1 MQFNDGMLQKAFDE
15 SNNELQL
22 TKERMNNI
30 NDDIRKLAEYLK
42 MHTLTARF
50 ELETD
55 RFTLT
60 FDSDKFYYQSVYSI
74 EAKNKPIPLL
84 GAKVNE
90 RIEAHKALPQFLRA
104 LTAWIQGK
112 DII

>member
-1 MQFNDGMLQKAFDE
+1 
-15 SNNELQL
+15 
-22 TKERMNNI
+22 MNAI
-30 NDDIRKLAEYLK
+30 SDDIKKLALYLK
-42 MHTLTARF
+42 ENVLTARF

-60 FDSDKFYYQSVYSI
+60 FDTDKFYYQSEYSI
-74 EAKNKPIPLL
+74 HAKHQPIPLL
-84 GAKVNE
+84 SAKINE

-104 LTAWIQGK
+104 ITAWIQGK